1 MQLEAIISHP
11 ITGYWETDP
20 HLATTF
26 PVGTLMLNAQSK
38 QEKHLPWGILACE
51 WVRCY
56 QGQGLLLLGQQ
67 LPRQVDDPLILFIG
81 LGERG

>member
-1 MQLEAIISHP
+1 
-11 ITGYWETDP
+11 
-20 HLATTF
+20 
-26 PVGTLMLNAQSK
+26 MLNAQSK